1 MVSGLK
7 FNLSQHKY
15 TVNYHTREVENGTEI
30 VVEAD
35 EAAVVVRED
44 GEERIYLP
52 GNNQQRSTYYAAD
65 TKGLEKEGNGFSVV
79 HSGTPDSIKVF
90 STQEN

>member
-1 MVSGLK
+1 M
-7 FNLSQHKY
+7 
-15 TVNYHTREVENGTEI
+15 NYHTREVENGTEI

-52 GNNQQRSTYYAAD
+52 ESNQQRSSYYAAD
-65 TKGLEKEGNGFSVV
+65 TRGLEQGENGFSVV
-79 HSGTPDSIKVF
+79 HNGTPDSIKVF